1 MPTVLITFWPPRAIN
16 DCFWWTATTSGNA
29 FFLDAFRWKFVM
41 SGLAYGLIAYPVLR
55 LFHAPTLFLYG
66 TINGLAYDPIN
77 GLGPDL
83 KKYIFVQVSPQAA
96 VYELRKKDGLGAY
109 QKADEWK
116 WLEDVGV
123 TTAGVNTNR
132 NCDVVLLIVK
142 QHMLTSASLAT
153 PPPH

>member
-1 MPTVLITFWPPRAIN
+1 MWTFSWDPAA
-16 DCFWWTATTSGNA
+16 CEGT
-29 FFLDAFRWKFVM
+29 FFLAC
-41 SGLAYGLIAYPVLR
+41 
-55 LFHAPTLFLYG
+55 
-66 TINGLAYDPIN
+66 DPKN
-77 GLGPDL
+77 GLGSDL
-83 KKYIFVQVSPQAA
+83 KKYIFVQVSPQCA

-123 TTAGVNTNR
+123 PTAGVNTNR